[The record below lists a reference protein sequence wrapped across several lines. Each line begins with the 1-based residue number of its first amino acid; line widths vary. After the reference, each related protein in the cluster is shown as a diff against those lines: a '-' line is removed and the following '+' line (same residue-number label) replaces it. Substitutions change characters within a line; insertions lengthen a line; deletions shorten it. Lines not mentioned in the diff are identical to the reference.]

1 MKNIKHLKI
10 NNEDQK
16 KSRRFLGEQKRFS
29 PTADYGLTN
38 NEVSARI
45 ESNLTHKEERR
56 IARSGIEIIRDN
68 VFTLF
73 TAINFII
80 FFALLFVRSYNNLI
94 FIGVALSN
102 IFIGIFHEFRSK
114 RAVEKLSILS
124 EISITAVREGK
135 EKAVALNE
143 IVLDDVILLS
153 RGQKVPADCVVL
165 LGIVES
171 DEQHLSG
178 ESSPV
183 ERRAGDILLSGSVI
197 ISGECRARVD
207 KIGGECYANII
218 ADEARRYKRP
228 KSEITGSLRR
238 IIRFLGIAALPLG
251 ALMLWRALALE
262 FSLNSAVEQSAAA
275 VLGMIPSGLML
286 LTSMAL
292 AVGVFQL
299 AKRNMLAQQPE
310 CIETLSRV
318 DTFCIDKTG
327 TLTTGNL
334 YVVRVDFIEEEAA
347 VRECINDFLC
357 AMPDINATDHALRKH
372 FPIYKKNDQS
382 RDSALS
388 ITAFSSERRYSAA
401 HFNGYSLYLGAGE
414 SLFSELPQA
423 ADDAINGCIEKG
435 MRALVFAKGGDSESS
450 TPKELLAIIFLLDEL
465 RPEAKETIE
474 FFQSEGVEVKL
485 ISGDNPK
492 TVAHIAGA
500 LKITGADKYIDV
512 TGLDDEA
519 IFEAAAN
526 YTIFG
531 RAAPHKKMLLIKALK
546 HQGHCVAMVGDGVND
561 LLALREA
568 DCSVALYS
576 GSGAARQLAQL
587 VLRDND
593 FSSLP
598 HVVMEGRRVINN
610 ITRTA
615 SLFLTKTLYSLLLTT
630 SNVIIGFAYPFL
642 PIQLS
647 LISICAVGVPA
658 FLLSFEPSRGRISG
672 NFLKNVIERAAPPGL
687 TVYIYLLI
695 ICIWGPKLGL
705 NHGEI
710 NTLSIYVTG
719 TVCLLSLLKICM
731 PLRGYRCAIFF
742 GMAVLFFALSVTFR
756 DLLELSLPP
765 ATLVVIMYV
774 VMALLCLP
782 VIKQLSKLAQRL
794 LANT

>member
-1 MKNIKHLKI
+1 MRIKNYKNLK
-10 NNEDQK
+10 NNNKNSNKEIQ
-16 KSRRFLGEQKRFS
+16 RFS
-29 PTADYGLTN
+29 PTSDYGLTQGQVN
-38 NEVSARI
+38 ARV
-45 ESNLTHKEERR
+45 ECGLTHNEKRR
-56 IARSGIEIIRDN
+56 ITRSGVEIIRDN

-73 TAINFII
+73 TAINLVI
-80 FFALLFVRSYNNLI
+80 FFALFFVRSYSNLI

-124 EISITAVREGK
+124 EINITAVREGK
-135 EKAVALNE
+135 NKEIALNE

-165 LGIVES
+165 SGEVES

-183 ERRAGDILLSGSVI
+183 ERGAGDILLSGSVI
-197 ISGECRARVD
+197 VSGECRARVD
-207 KIGGECYANII
+207 KTGDECYANII

-228 KSEITGSLRR
+228 KSEITSSLRY
-238 IIRFLGIAALPLG
+238 IIRFLSCAALLLG
-251 ALMLWRALALE
+251 ALMLWRAL
-262 FSLNSAVEQSAAA
+262 SLDYTLKSAVEQSAAA

-318 DTFCIDKTG
+318 SMFCIDKTG

-334 YVVRVDFIEEEAA
+334 CVSRVDFIEDEAS
-347 VRECINDFLC
+347 VREHVKHFLC
-357 AMPDINATDHALRKH
+357 AMPDINATDHALREYFLSEKDY
-372 FPIYKKNDQS
+372 PVQS
-382 RDSALS
+382 SAKS

-401 HFNGYSLYLGAGE
+401 HFDGYSLFLGAGE
-414 SLFSELPQA
+414 SLFPELPKA
-423 ADDAINGCIEKG
+423 AEDAINECIEKG
-435 MRALVFAKGGDSESS
+435 MRALVFTKGGEDESDNN
-450 TPKELLAIIFLLDEL
+450 KELLAIIFLLDEI
-465 RPEAKETIE
+465 RPEAKQTIE
-474 FFQSEGVEVKL
+474 FFQSEGVEIKL

-492 TVAHIAGA
+492 TVSHIAGT
-500 LKITGADKYIDV
+500 LNITGAHKYIDV

-519 IFEAAAN
+519 IFSAAAN

-568 DCSVALYS
+568 DCSVAIYS

-587 VLRDND
+587 VLNDND

-610 ITRTA
+610 ITRTS
-615 SLFLTKTLYSLLLTT
+615 SLFLTKTLYSLLLTAT
-630 SNVIIGFAYPFL
+630 NVLIGLAYPFL

-658 FLLSFEPSRGRISG
+658 FLLSFEPSRDRISG
-672 NFLKNVIERAAPPGL
+672 NFLKNVTERALPPGL
-687 TVYIYLLI
+687 MVYIYLLI
-695 ICIWGPKLGL
+695 ICLTGPKLGF
-705 NHGEI
+705 NYGEI
-710 NTLSIYVTG
+710 NTLAIYITG

-731 PLRGYRCAIFF
+731 PLRGYRGAIFF
-742 GMAVLFFALSVTFR
+742 GMTVLFFALSLLFH

-765 ATLVVIMYV
+765 APKVVIMYV
-774 VMALLCLP
+774 VMAVLCLP
-782 VIKQLSKLAQRL
+782 VMKLISKLARRL
-794 LANT
+794 LIKT